1 MDFAADRDFG
11 EVKALGS
18 TLWGLALALVAS
30 NVFAIIYILVD
41 NVTSTTTISTG
52 ELIVSSV
59 GVYLGFLGAPLLV
72 ARRQNRRL
80 TDLFHISFKAIDVV
94 IGIVV
99 GVGLQ
104 LAVVPLLYLPL
115 EALSPSIKTAI
126 SQPAQRLTSSAH
138 GFTLDTLIVGLILVG
153 FSPLLEEIFF
163 RGLAWQSLMN
173 FKISNKYLRVAV
185 VNGGSALLFAAAHF
199 EPLQTL
205 GLFVVGLVFAAMRY
219 RFNRLGPTVVAHA
232 AFNFITFATMAK
244 IL

>member
-1 MDFAADRDFG
+1 MDTLDEKDFG
-11 EVKALGS
+11 EVKAIGS
-18 TLWGLALALVAS
+18 TLWGLAAALVAS
-30 NVFAIIYILVD
+30 NVFAIIYLLAD

-52 ELIVSSV
+52 ELVVSSL

-72 ARRQNRRL
+72 ARRRGRSL
-80 TDLFHISFKAIDVV
+80 VELFHISFKLLDLV
-94 IGIVV
+94 IGIIV

-104 LAVVPLLYLPL
+104 LVVIPFLYLPL

-138 GFTLDTLIVGLILVG
+138 GFTVDTLVVGLILVG
-153 FSPLLEEIFF
+153 FSPLFEEIFF
-163 RGLAWQSLMN
+163 RGLAWQSLKSY
-173 FKISNKYLRVAV
+173 KISNSMLRAIV
-185 VNGGSALLFAAAHF
+185 VNGGSAVLFAAAHF

-205 GLFVVGLVFAAMRY
+205 GLFVVGLVFAVMRY
-219 RFNRLGPTVVAHA
+219 RFNRLGPTIVAHA